1 MKSSGWTAPQRAA
14 RPRWLEWL
22 RLLSSFLIL
31 TYALRK
37 LIGSGQFGLAHT
49 LSARPVGSLSGHELT
64 WYYYGYSH
72 TYGVI
77 LGLTQAAGGMLLLF
91 RRSALLGASILVPV
105 MVNILLINIFF
116 TIAAG
121 AEMVAALVLISSL
134 LLLWQER
141 QRLIAVFWPDQ
152 LPDTPAGNR
161 AEKIAV
167 VVVAILLL
175 VEAVIF
181 VKHPTR

>member
-1 MKSSGWTAPQRAA
+1 
-14 RPRWLEWL
+14 
-22 RLLSSFLIL
+22 
-31 TYALRK
+31 
-37 LIGSGQFGLAHT
+37 
-49 LSARPVGSLSGHELT
+49 
-64 WYYYGYSH
+64 
-72 TYGVI
+72 
-77 LGLTQAAGGMLLLF
+77 
-91 RRSALLGASILVPV
+91 

-141 QRLIAVFWPDQ
+141 QRLIAVFWSDQ